1 MGPGPPPPWPLAC
14 QCHPK
19 PPPAFWTPSPWQPHK
34 LKVRVS
40 LTCMVAARPPW
51 HPRSPEPEGGASRS
65 SCGVVKDG
73 RSQSA
78 VLAFSGSLRIAKF
91 FSNLQLLDVGENH
104 QRGSPLASTSFQ
116 PQSPPPQLSIFF
128 PSGAPSHP
136 GLLTYSCV
144 YLLFH
149 WLRLSCRGGI

>member
-1 MGPGPPPPWPLAC
+1 MGPSPPPPWPLAY
-14 QCHPK
+14 QCHPD
-19 PPPAFWTPSPWQPHK
+19 PPPAAADSPINSK
-34 LKVRVS
+34 S
-40 LTCMVAARPPW
+40 LLCIVAARSPRC
-51 HPRSPEPEGGASRS
+51 HPRSPEPEGGASPD

-73 RSQSA
+73 RSQPA

-104 QRGSPLASTSFQ
+104 QRGSPLASKPFQ
-116 PQSPPPQLSIFF
+116 PPLQLSIFF

-149 WLRLSCRGGI
+149 RLRLSCRGGI